1 MTLNIIE
8 THTDEEHTATLIYNL
23 PSGKVFA
30 KKFNV
35 LSNLYKFLF
44 AIAKS
49 FNLCDNDLNRLF
61 NELNPETTTELITDW
76 EKMVVIP
83 DKQFTG
89 TGTIEKRRQDVLA
102 KMYAQGIQ
110 TTYDYTNYF
119 ELLGYDV
126 DYISNGNEASI
137 YSYDYTYRT
146 DAEDINNVGFR
157 DYSDTTESKNRF
169 WLVVKFIGT
178 YTDLDELKEFMT
190 IIVPSNC
197 FIKFLQD

>member
-30 KKFNV
+30 KKFDV

-44 AIAKS
+44 ALAKS

-61 NELNPETTTELITDW
+61 NELNPETATELITDW

-83 DKQFTG
+83 DNQFTG
-89 TGTIEKRRQDVLA
+89 TGTIEKRRRDVLA
-102 KMYAQGIQ
+102 KMNAQGIQ
-110 TTYDYTNYF
+110 TTTDYTNYLT
-119 ELLGYDV
+119 LLGYVV
-126 DYISNGNEASI
+126 DYISNGNEASV
-137 YSYDYTYRT
+137 YGYNYTYRT
-146 DAEDINNVGFR
+146 DVRDVDSVGFR
-157 DYSDTTESKNRF
+157 DYSDVTESKNRF

-178 YTDLDELKEFMT
+178 YTDLDELREFMQT
-190 IIVPSNC
+190 IVPGNC